1 MSLNKVMVIGH
12 LGRDPECRQGATN
25 VTAFSV
31 ATTEK
36 WTKDGNTQERTEWH
50 NVTTFGKLAD
60 VCAKYLAKGK
70 QVYVE
75 GKLQTDEWEK
85 DGVKKRATKI
95 IASDVRFLSG
105 GKSERSE
112 ERGEGSGVITPLSD
126 SDMSKATTVF
136 DDDDIPF

>member
-1 MSLNKVMVIGH
+1 MSVNKAILVGN
-12 LGRDPECRQGATN
+12 LGRDPEYRQGTTN
-25 VTAFSV
+25 VTTFSI

-36 WTKDGNTQERTEWH
+36 WTKDGNAQERTEWH
-50 NVTTFGKLAD
+50 NITTFGKLAD

-75 GKLQTDEWEK
+75 GKIQTDEYEK
-85 DGVKKRATKI
+85 DGVKRRSTKI
-95 IASDVRFLSG
+95 IASEVKFLG
-105 GKSERSE
+105 GGTRHENVEQGAKEA
-112 ERGEGSGVITPLSD
+112 GISD